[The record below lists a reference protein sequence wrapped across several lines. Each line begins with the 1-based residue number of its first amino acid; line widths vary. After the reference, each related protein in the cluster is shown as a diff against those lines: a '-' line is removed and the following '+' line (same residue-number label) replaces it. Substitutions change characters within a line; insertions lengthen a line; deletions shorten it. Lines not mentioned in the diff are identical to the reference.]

1 MSPLNPGNRISI
13 LLSVAVLLAAAVLW
27 RVGEVR
33 AEDRSSPVDPP
44 QAAPSVQDS
53 EPRIDLDTKIFLH
66 RNAPV
71 VAFPSPQ
78 FPV

>member
-1 MSPLNPGNRISI
+1 MIPLNFAHRISI
-13 LLSVAVLLAAAVLW
+13 LLSAAVLLAAAVLW

-33 AEDRSSPVDPP
+33 AEDRSTPLAPP

-78 FPV
+78 SPV